1 MCICVYVK
9 HDMQLKE
16 YENLYVYS
24 GRTITEQTPVV
35 SISSALSQDGG

>member
-1 MCICVYVK
+1 MYLCLCKVD
-9 HDMQLKE
+9 DMQLKE